1 MASIRVSPSVERLIA
16 DALKTLPVSQTRDQF
31 VEDAVSRYIEDL
43 EKKVSAQMILLS
55 IKVDS

>member
-16 DALKTLPVSQTRDQF
+16 DALKKLPVSQTRDQF

-43 EKKVSAQMILLS
+43 KRKRYQL
-55 IKVDS
+55 K